1 MGDLVEAGL
10 PLTELNMR
18 LFREKSMPQLK
29 LLGRAIEKM
38 HYEENGRISVMTL
51 TEQDFRECGALAEHA
66 DMIVNYGLET
76 IGTKMAM
83 LARESDDGKIKFS
96 LRARAPWTVDDVASR
111 LGGGGHARAAGI
123 NMDGTLESTVPLV
136 LAAMTEKLRNEAEG
150 QE

>member
-1 MGDLVEAGL
+1 
-10 PLTELNMR
+10 
-18 LFREKSMPQLK
+18 
-29 LLGRAIEKM
+29 
-38 HYEENGRISVMTL
+38 
-51 TEQDFRECGALAEHA
+51 
-66 DMIVNYGLET
+66 MIVNYGLET